1 MAGKTGSAMMR
12 ARQRQGIIVK
22 QPEKPS
28 SETAKS
34 PQPQTGKAGA
44 EGAVIKN
51 APLSKDAGEAAK
63 PTEGK
68 PPIDSTLVGAS
79 SDSRPGAEKRAAGK
93 APETAATTAT
103 PTPAGPTT
111 SVPPVPPAR
120 VETRVVEVRKGRF
133 LPLFLGG
140 VVAAGLG
147 AGATYWALPY
157 LPPALL
163 PAGAGTSSEAQLQA
177 ARDAG
182 AEAAK
187 AELAAQNDAFVARAA
202 SAGADAARQLLA
214 DTPAPAALPA
224 TAPVEATEL
233 QAMLKAQQDKL
244 AALEGTLAALSSRP
258 ASTASPSTQPLTAM
272 DAPSADALRAEL
284 DQLRA
289 QVAAQ
294 DRQLQQLEQRPALD
308 AATAQR
314 IEQLAN
320 QAGDAQQQ
328 ISAVAAQAEQRIAS
342 AEEQARALEQTAA
355 DANRRALA
363 AAAVAHLQ
371 AAMESGGDRASALQA
386 LTEAGIELPAVL
398 TGEVPT
404 LSALQSG
411 FDTAARAGLAAARKE
426 AGGEGGA
433 MGAIG
438 NFLRVQTGARSVEP
452 REGDDPDA
460 ILSRANAAVTAGDIA
475 GALAEIVTLPASGQ
489 EAMAGWTASAST
501 WVQANAALA
510 VLAAGGK

>member
-1 MAGKTGSAMMR
+1 MMR
-12 ARQRQGIIVK
+12 ARQRQGKIVK

-44 EGAVIKN
+44 EGAVIQN
-51 APLSKDAGEAAK
+51 APLSKDAGKDAK
-63 PTEGK
+63 PAETK
-68 PPIDSTLVGAS
+68 PLIDSTLVGAS
-79 SDSRPGAEKRAAGK
+79 TEARPAAEKRATEKTPEA
-93 APETAATTAT
+93 APTTSA
-103 PTPAGPTT
+103 PTT
-111 SVPPVPPAR
+111 SVPPVAPAR

-133 LPLFLGG
+133 MPLFLGG

-147 AGATYWALPY
+147 AGATYWALPH

-163 PAGAGTSSEAQLQA
+163 PAGVGSSPEAQLQA

-187 AELAAQNDAFVARAA
+187 AELAAQNDAFVARAS

-214 DTPAPAALPA
+214 DTPAPAAAPA
-224 TAPVEATEL
+224 TAPVEVTEL
-233 QAMLKAQQDKL
+233 QAMLTAQQDKL

-258 ASTASPSTQPLTAM
+258 ASTATPSTQPLTAM

-294 DRQLQQLEQRPALD
+294 ERQLEQLEQRPALD

-342 AEEQARALEQTAA
+342 AEEQAKALEQAAA

-371 AAMESGGDRASALQA
+371 AAMENGGDRASALQA
-386 LTEAGIELPAVL
+386 LAEAGIEPPAVL

-411 FDTAARAGLAAARKE
+411 FDAAARAGLAAARKE

-489 EAMAGWTASAST
+489 EAMAGWTASAGT

-510 VLAAGGK
+510 ALAAGGK